1 MKDLKKYIIFLNNKY
16 GRTDNNFY
24 LKQLGGKISVAADG
38 GIRFFRK
45 NKIIPDILIGDF
57 DSAPRLSKKY
67 LNNIEVIQHPQKKNK
82 TDSQL
87 AVELTLERGAGVI
100 EICGALSN
108 SEIDHAL
115 GNIFLLELVNKYK
128 KKNQSDVSAYII
140 DSRKKIFLIKNESI
154 EIIGKPGNYISIIPL
169 EDNCRI
175 DFHGLA
181 YPPPNKKLLMGDSL
195 TLRNQFKNK
204 RSKIRASGKIV
215 IVTYSER

>member
-1 MKDLKKYIIFLNNKY
+1 MKDSKRYIIFLNNKY
-16 GRTDNNFY
+16 SRKDNNFY
-24 LKQLGGKISVAADG
+24 LKQLRGKISVAVDG

-45 NKIIPDILIGDF
+45 NKIVPDILIGDF

-67 LNNIEVIQHPQKKNK
+67 LNNIEVIRHPQKKNK

-108 SEIDHAL
+108 SEIDHTL

-128 KKNQSDVSAYII
+128 KKNQSNLSACVI
-140 DSRKKIFLIKNESI
+140 DSDKNIFLIDNESI
-154 EIIGKPGNYISIIPL
+154 ELKGKPGDYISIIPF
-169 EDNCRI
+169 EDGCRV
-175 DFHGLA
+175 DFCGLV
-181 YPPPNKKLLMGDSL
+181 YPPPGGKLRFGNSL

-204 RSKIRASGKIV
+204 RAKIKASGKII
-215 IVTYSER
+215 IVAYSEH